1 MFLHPWHLQVRR
13 AHTFPALLSAWA
25 LHLALSAGS
34 PGLCAPALLR
44 ELAALTLHSPVA
56 TRSLSGVVAAACPPR
71 TQRAS
76 APRRVHCSVTAECAA
91 RTRRMRV
98 YRLLSRCGGGTTW
111 MSHRSQLLPRLN
123 PRLRDPCRWRLP
135 TKEDFPLPYRAVC
148 AQPPPTTTRG
158 MHQPSC
164 GCSNEHVGDAE
175 AVRSHAR
182 PLAGIRG
189 LGIVLPIIL
198 RRAAPRRAAFNQ
210 TNGRHGGRLLPL
222 PALRH
227 PPNTAR

>member
-1 MFLHPWHLQVRR
+1 M
-13 AHTFPALLSAWA
+13 
-25 LHLALSAGS
+25 
-34 PGLCAPALLR
+34 R

-111 MSHRSQLLPRLN
+111 MSHRSQLLLSAATP
-123 PRLRDPCRWRLP
+123 
-135 TKEDFPLPYRAVC
+135 E
-148 AQPPPTTTRG
+148 PTTPRSLS
-158 MHQPSC
+158 MAAAHQRRFSPSIPC
-164 GCSNEHVGDAE
+164 GVRSAAADDDSWYASAELRLQRNYEHVGDAE

-210 TNGRHGGRLLPL
+210 TNGRHG
-222 PALRH
+222 
-227 PPNTAR
+227 